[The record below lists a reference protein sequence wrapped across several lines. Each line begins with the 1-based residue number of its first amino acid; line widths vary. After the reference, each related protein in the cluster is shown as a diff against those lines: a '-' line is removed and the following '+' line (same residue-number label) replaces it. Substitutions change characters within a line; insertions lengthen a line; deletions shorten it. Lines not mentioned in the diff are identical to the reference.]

1 MNEVILRIKQER
13 IIAIVRNIQADKII
27 DTCKALVAGG
37 ITCIE
42 VTFNQSSAT
51 GEADTINA
59 IKNIN
64 DTIGDKVCL
73 GAGTVMTEKQVQ
85 LAVEAGVKYIISP
98 NYDKKVVAKT
108 LELGAVSIPGVF
120 TPSEIAEAYEQ
131 GANFVKVFPVE
142 SLGYNYI
149 KAIRGPI
156 SHIPMLAVGG
166 IDKDNFVD
174 YIKAGIAGIGVG
186 SCLVN
191 KKLVASDK
199 FDEITK
205 LAKEFSEKMKE
216 IS

>member
-1 MNEVILRIKQER
+1 
-13 IIAIVRNIQADKII
+13 
-27 DTCKALVAGG
+27 
-37 ITCIE
+37 
-42 VTFNQSSAT
+42 
-51 GEADTINA
+51 
-59 IKNIN
+59 
-64 DTIGDKVCL
+64 
-73 GAGTVMTEKQVQ
+73 
-85 LAVEAGVKYIISP
+85 
-98 NYDKKVVAKT
+98 
-108 LELGAVSIPGVF
+108 ELGAVSIPGVF

-174 YIKAGIAGIGVG
+174 YIKAGMAGIGVG

-191 KKLVASDK
+191 KKLVDSNK

-205 LAKEFSEKMKE
+205 LAKAFSEKMKE

>member
-98 NYDKKVVAKT
+98 NY
-108 LELGAVSIPGVF
+108 
-120 TPSEIAEAYEQ
+120 
-131 GANFVKVFPVE
+131 
-142 SLGYNYI
+142 
-149 KAIRGPI
+149 
-156 SHIPMLAVGG
+156 
-166 IDKDNFVD
+166 
-174 YIKAGIAGIGVG
+174 
-186 SCLVN
+186 
-191 KKLVASDK
+191 
-199 FDEITK
+199 
-205 LAKEFSEKMKE
+205 
-216 IS
+216 